1 MYGGESDVV
10 RVFDDKLRLTN
21 KDLEEYLKQADLENY
36 GFKKSIE
43 FSTTTDENGKTTT
56 KKTIYYKVT
65 CDCSKVFVWEA
76 ILEQRLPKKMK
87 QSDII
92 SITQKEVN
100 KRLVGRK
107 TKNCIVALEIHPNKC
122 LAKKPGNSISKRAAG
137 WCGVCGTCSAVTIN
151 YDD

>member
-1 MYGGESDVV
+1 MYGSESDVV
-10 RVFDDKLRLTN
+10 RVFDDKLHLSE
-21 KDLEEYLKQADLENY
+21 KELEVYLKQADLGNY

-65 CDCSKVFVWEA
+65 CDCSKTFIWEG
-76 ILEQRLPKKMK
+76 ILEQRLPEKLK
-87 QSDII
+87 QSNIF

-107 TKNCIVALEIHPNKC
+107 TKNCIVMLEIHPNKC
-122 LAKKPGNSISKRAAG
+122 LAKRSGSSITKRAAG
-137 WCGVCGTCSAVTIN
+137 WCWNCGICSGVTIN